1 MEFGSSPG
9 WRQKIYFNEVLIVVN
24 DVLRLVPTP
33 LTAVIIAIA
42 IPVAIRPYS
51 IAVAPESS
59 DKKLNKIRVNNAS
72 LSMLRFGTGKLRGK
86 I

>member
-1 MEFGSSPG
+1 M
-9 WRQKIYFNEVLIVVN
+9 VVN

-59 DKKLNKIRVNNAS
+59 DKKLNKIRFNTAS
-72 LSMLRFGTGKLRGK
+72 FSTPLFGHRETTGKNLK
-86 I
+86 VY